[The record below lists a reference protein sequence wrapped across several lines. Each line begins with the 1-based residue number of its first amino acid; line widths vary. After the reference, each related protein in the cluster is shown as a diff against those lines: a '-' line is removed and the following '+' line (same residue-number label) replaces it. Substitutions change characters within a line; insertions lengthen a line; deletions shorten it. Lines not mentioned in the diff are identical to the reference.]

1 MIITKDEIIYDDEE
15 QKKEVE
21 ETSKYYNSKTKEE
34 LEHLETKAREQ
45 KEKDYVDKVQKE
57 SEIID
62 F

>member
-1 MIITKDEIIYDDEE
+1 MIITKEEIIFDNEE

-21 ETSKYYNSKTKEE
+21 ETSKYYNSLSKEQ
-34 LEHLETKAREQ
+34 LEHLETKEREQ
-45 KEKDYVDKVQKE
+45 KAKDYVDKLQKE